1 MRNGVG
7 VLMDVENVRD
17 AARASPDVGSRAE
30 ASGRRK
36 NKEDEKPAERITPM
50 MTQYLEIKAAH
61 KDCLLFYRMGDFYE
75 LFFSDAE
82 IASRSLGIVLTKRGK
97 HLGDDIPMCGVP
109 IERAEE
115 YLQRLILAGHR
126 VAVCEQT
133 EDPAEARKR
142 GAKSVVRREVVR
154 IVTPGTLTEDQLLDP
169 GRANLFVAL
178 VRRRDSSTDWLFGVA
193 AVEISTGDF
202 DVFETDA
209 RGLPALLARLDPREI
224 VAADSLL
231 ADEGLCRLLNDFGA
245 PLAHLGRA
253 PGEGEVAERSLRD
266 FFGVATLDG
275 FGALTPSEIHA
286 AAAALAYIGRTQKS
300 SRPRLAFPRHG
311 DAGRFLQIDAPT
323 RASLELHRTMAGA
336 KTGALI
342 SVVDRTT
349 TSAGARMLSSWLATP
364 LLDLDRIVARHD
376 AVAFFVD
383 DPNLRAGMRERLRGV
398 PDLARALARLAVDR
412 GGPRD
417 LAALRD
423 GLFAARDCGRALLE
437 ARPPAVLAS
446 AAGVLSGLD
455 LGLAQDLAL
464 ALEPNP
470 PLDRKAG
477 GFIQPGFNSALDEAR
492 SLRDESRRVV
502 AALQGRYCELAETR
516 QLKIK
521 QNNFLGF
528 FIEVPQSQGEK
539 LLRAPFNETFIHRQ
553 TMAGAMRFSTNELAE
568 LEGRIAHAAE
578 EAVAI
583 EKKLFEN
590 FAVRAQAAAAE
601 IEAAGK
607 GLAAVDIL
615 AALAEVAVRADWVRP
630 QVDDSLDFEIVGGR
644 HPVVEAALRS
654 RGEAFVPN
662 DCDLSGPPN
671 RAPSASGGR
680 IAVVT
685 GPNMAGKSTFL
696 RQNALIVILAQMGSF
711 VPAKAARIGV
721 VDRLFSRVGAADD
734 LARGRSTFMVE
745 MVETAAILNLAT
757 PKSLVILDEI
767 GRGTATYD
775 GLSIAWAVME
785 HLHEVNRARAL
796 FATHF
801 HELTHLGQR
810 LTRLVNLCM
819 RVTDW
824 NGDVVFLHEVA
835 GGAADRSYG
844 VQVAK
849 LAGLPMP
856 VIARAKQILGE
867 LEQTDRNAPVE
878 RLVSDLPLFA
888 RSVKGSAPPADAVRE
903 ALKAL
908 NPDEMTPRQALDALY
923 ALKKVTDE

>member
-1 MRNGVG
+1 MDAENTRDLEGANGAGESLRAGNLGRRNGREPG
-7 VLMDVENVRD
+7 E
-17 AARASPDVGSRAE
+17 SS
-30 ASGRRK
+30 
-36 NKEDEKPAERITPM
+36 ERVTPM
-50 MTQYLEIKAAH
+50 MAQYIEIKAAH
-61 KDCLLFYRMGDFYE
+61 QDCLLFYRMGDFFE
-75 LFFSDAE
+75 LFFEDAE
-82 IASRSLGIVLTKRGK
+82 IASKSLGIVLTKRGK

-115 YLQRLILAGHR
+115 YLQRLIIAGHR

-133 EDPAEARKR
+133 EAPAEARKR
-142 GAKSVVRREVVR
+142 GAKSVVRRQVAR

-178 VRRRDSSTDWLFGVA
+178 VRLRDPSADWRFGVA

-209 RGLPALLARLDPREI
+209 QGLPALMARLDPREI
-224 VAADSLL
+224 VAEEAIL
-231 ADEGLCRLLNDFGA
+231 ADEGLCRVLNDFGA
-245 PLAHLGRA
+245 PIVPLGRA
-253 PGEGEVAERSLRD
+253 AGDGDIAQRSLMD
-266 FFGVATLDG
+266 YFGVATLDG
-275 FGALTPSEIHA
+275 FGALKRAEIQA
-286 AAAALAYIGRTQKS
+286 SAAALSYIERTQKK
-300 SRPRLAFPRHG
+300 SRPRLSFPRQG
-311 DAGRFLQIDAPT
+311 DAGASLQIDAST
-323 RASLELHRTMAGA
+323 RANLELHRTMSGA
-336 KTGALI
+336 RSGALI
-342 SVVDRTT
+342 SILDRTM

-364 LLDLDRIVARHD
+364 LLDLDKIAARHD
-376 AVAFFVD
+376 AVGFFAA
-383 DPNLRAGMRERLRGV
+383 DPNLRADMRDRLKGV
-398 PDLARALARLAVDR
+398 PDLTRALARLAVER

-423 GLFAARDCGRALLE
+423 GLFAAQDCGRILLKAGPPALL
-437 ARPPAVLAS
+437 S
-446 AAGVLSGLD
+446 AAAAFLSRLD

-464 ALEPNP
+464 ALEPTP
-470 PLDRKAG
+470 PLDRKSG
-477 GFIQPGFNSALDEAR
+477 GFILSGFDPALDEAR
-492 SLRDESRRVV
+492 RLRDESRRVV
-502 AALQGRYCELAETR
+502 AALQSRYCEQSETR

-528 FIEVPQSQGEK
+528 FIEVPQTQGEK
-539 LLRAPFNETFIHRQ
+539 LLRPPFNEIFIHRQ
-553 TMAGAMRFSTNELAE
+553 TMAGAMRFSSNELAE
-568 LEGRIAHAAE
+568 LEGRIANAAD
-578 EAVAI
+578 EAIAI

-590 FAVRAQAAAAE
+590 FAFRTQGAAAE
-601 IEAAGK
+601 IEAAAK

-615 AALAEVAVRADWVRP
+615 AALAEIAVQADWVRP
-630 QVDDSLDFEIVGGR
+630 KVDDSLDFEIVGGR

-662 DCDLSGPPN
+662 DCNLSGPLK

-711 VPAKAARIGV
+711 VPAKTAKIGA
-721 VDRLFSRVGAADD
+721 VDRLFSRVGASDD

-745 MVETAAILNLAT
+745 MVETAAILNQAT

-785 HLHEVNRARAL
+785 HLHEVNRSRAL

-824 NGDVVFLHEVA
+824 NGDVIFLHEVA
-835 GGAADRSYG
+835 QGAADRSYG

-849 LAGLPMP
+849 LAGLPMA
-856 VIARAKQILGE
+856 VIARAKQILAE

-888 RSVKGSAPPADAVRE
+888 RIEAASAPPADAVRE
-903 ALKAL
+903 GLNAL
-908 NPDEMTPRQALDALY
+908 NPDGMTPRQALEALY
-923 ALKKVTDE
+923 ALKKAADE

>member
-1 MRNGVG
+1 MNVE
-7 VLMDVENVRD
+7 DVREREC
-17 AARASPDVGSRAE
+17 AGAE
-30 ASGRRK
+30 AIGRGRTPGRS
-36 NKEDEKPAERITPM
+36 NGKEAGEAVERVTPM
-50 MTQYLEIKAAH
+50 MAQYMEIKSAH
-61 KDCLLFYRMGDFYE
+61 QDCLLFYRMGDFYE
-75 LFFSDAE
+75 LFFTDAE
-82 IASRSLGIVLTKRGK
+82 IASKCLGIVLTKRGK

-115 YLQRLILAGHR
+115 YLQRLIRSGHR

-154 IVTPGTLTEDQLLDP
+154 IVTPGTLTEDQLLEP

-178 VRRRDSSTDWLFGVA
+178 VRQRDNSSNWRFGVA

-202 DVFETDA
+202 DVFETDLD
-209 RGLPALLARLDPREI
+209 GLPALLARLDPREI
-224 VAADSLL
+224 VAADAILG
-231 ADEGLCRLLNDFGA
+231 DEDLSRMLSDFGA
-245 PLAHLGRA
+245 PVAPLGRS
-253 PGEGEVAERSLRD
+253 PGEGDVARRGLTEY
-266 FFGVATLDG
+266 FGVATLDG
-275 FGALTPSEIHA
+275 FGSLTRAEINA
-286 AAAALAYIGRTQKS
+286 AAAALSYIERTQKS
-300 SRPRLAFPRHG
+300 SRPRLSFPRHG
-311 DAGRFLQIDAPT
+311 DIGKSLQIDAST

-336 KTGALI
+336 RAGALI
-342 SVVDRTT
+342 SVLDRTM

-364 LLDLDRIVARHD
+364 LRDLDKIVARHD
-376 AVAFFVD
+376 AVAFFVTD
-383 DPNLRAGMRERLRGV
+383 ANLRQDIRERLKGV
-398 PDLARALARLAVDR
+398 PDLTRALARIAIDR

-417 LAALRD
+417 LAALRE
-423 GLFAARDCGRALLE
+423 GLFAAQDCGRILLGAGPPALL
-437 ARPPAVLAS
+437 S
-446 AAGVLSGLD
+446 TTAAFLSGVDLD
-455 LGLAQDLAL
+455 LAEELAV
-464 ALEPNP
+464 ALEPSP
-470 PLDRKAG
+470 PLDRRAG
-477 GFIQPGFNSALDEAR
+477 GFIQSGFNPSLDEAR

-502 AALQGRYCELAETR
+502 AALQGRYCDLAETR

-528 FIEVPQSQGEK
+528 FIEAPQAQGER
-539 LLRAPFNETFIHRQ
+539 LLRPPLNETFIHRQ

-568 LEGRIAHAAE
+568 LEGRIASSAD
-578 EAVAI
+578 EAVTI
-583 EKKLFEN
+583 EKKLFDD
-590 FAVRAQAAAAE
+590 FAARAQGASAQ
-601 IEAAGK
+601 IEAAAK
-607 GLAAVDIL
+607 GLAAVDVL
-615 AALAEVAVRADWVRP
+615 AALAEIAVQADWVRP
-630 QVDDSLDFEIVGGR
+630 RVDDGLDFEIVGGR

-662 DCDLSGPPN
+662 DCDLG
-671 RAPSASGGR
+671 APVKKASSAPGGK

-711 VPAKAARIGV
+711 VPAKAAKIGLI
-721 VDRLFSRVGAADD
+721 DRLFSRVGASDD

-745 MVETAAILNLAT
+745 MVETAAILNQAT
-757 PKSLVILDEI
+757 QKSLIILDEI

-785 HLHEVNRARAL
+785 HLHEVNRSRAL

-835 GGAADRSYG
+835 RGAADRSYG

-849 LAGLPMP
+849 LAGLPRA
-856 VIARAKQILGE
+856 VIARAKEILAE
-867 LEQTDRNAPVE
+867 LERTDRNVPVE

-888 RSVKGSAPPADAVRE
+888 RSETASTNPTETAAVLQ
-903 ALKAL
+903 ALAMLK
-908 NPDEMTPRQALDALY
+908 PDEMTPREALEALY
-923 ALKKVTDE
+923 ALKAAAND

>member
-1 MRNGVG
+1 MDAENTRDSDGADDAGESLRAGNFGRRNGREPG
-7 VLMDVENVRD
+7 E
-17 AARASPDVGSRAE
+17 SS
-30 ASGRRK
+30 
-36 NKEDEKPAERITPM
+36 ERITPM
-50 MTQYLEIKAAH
+50 MAQYMEIKAAH
-61 KDCLLFYRMGDFYE
+61 QDCLLFYRMGDFYE
-75 LFFSDAE
+75 LFFEDAE
-82 IASRSLGIVLTKRGK
+82 IASKSLGIVLTKRGK

-115 YLQRLILAGHR
+115 YLQRLIIAGHR

-133 EDPAEARKR
+133 EAPAEARKR
-142 GAKSVVRREVVR
+142 GAKSVVRRQVAR

-178 VRRRDSSTDWLFGVA
+178 VRLRDPSADWRFGVA

-202 DVFETDA
+202 DVFETDVQ
-209 RGLPALLARLDPREI
+209 GLSALLARLDPREI
-224 VAADSLL
+224 VAAEAIL
-231 ADEGLCRLLNDFGA
+231 ADEGLCRVLSDFGA
-245 PLAHLGRA
+245 PIVPLGRA
-253 PGEGEVAERSLRD
+253 AGEGEIAQRSLMD
-266 FFGVATLDG
+266 YFGVATLDG
-275 FGALTPSEIHA
+275 FGALKRAEIQA
-286 AAAALAYIGRTQKS
+286 AAAALSYIERTQKA
-300 SRPRLAFPRHG
+300 SRPRLSFPRQG
-311 DAGRFLQIDAPT
+311 DAGANLQIDAST
-323 RASLELHRTMAGA
+323 RASLELHRTMSGA
-336 KTGALI
+336 RSGALI
-342 SVVDRTT
+342 SILDRTM

-364 LLDLDRIVARHD
+364 LLDLDKIAARHD
-376 AVAFFVD
+376 AVAFFAG
-383 DPNLRAGMRERLRGV
+383 DPNLRADMRDRLKGV
-398 PDLARALARLAVDR
+398 PDLTRALARLAIDR

-423 GLFAARDCGRALLE
+423 GLFAAQDCGRILLM
-437 ARPPAVLAS
+437 AGPRAVLS
-446 AAGVLSGLD
+446 ATAAFLSDLD
-455 LGLAQDLAL
+455 LALAHDLAL

-470 PLDRKAG
+470 PLDRKSG
-477 GFIQPGFNSALDEAR
+477 GFILSGFDPALDEAR
-492 SLRDESRRVV
+492 RLRDESRRVV
-502 AALQGRYCELAETR
+502 AALQSRYCELSEAR

-528 FIEVPQSQGEK
+528 FIEVSQAQGEK
-539 LLRAPFNETFIHRQ
+539 LLRPPFNETFIHRQ

-568 LEGRIAHAAE
+568 LEGRIAHAAD

-583 EKKLFEN
+583 EKKLFED
-590 FAVRAQAAAAE
+590 FALRAQGAAAE
-601 IEAAGK
+601 IEAAAK
-607 GLAAVDIL
+607 GLAAVDIF
-615 AALAEVAVRADWVRP
+615 AALAEIAVQADWVRP
-630 QVDDSLDFEIVGGR
+630 KVDDSLEFEIVGGR

-662 DCDLSGPPN
+662 DCDLSGPLK

-711 VPAKAARIGV
+711 VPAKAAKIGV
-721 VDRLFSRVGAADD
+721 VDRLFSRVGASDD

-745 MVETAAILNLAT
+745 MVETAAILNQAT

-785 HLHEVNRARAL
+785 HLHEVNRSRAL

-835 GGAADRSYG
+835 QGAADRSYG

-849 LAGLPMP
+849 LAGLPMA
-856 VIARAKQILGE
+856 VIARAKQILAE

-888 RSVKGSAPPADAVRE
+888 RVGAASAPPAGAVRE
-903 ALKAL
+903 ALNAL
-908 NPDEMTPRQALDALY
+908 NPDEMTPRQALEALY
-923 ALKKVTDE
+923 ALKKAADE

>member
-1 MRNGVG
+1 
-7 VLMDVENVRD
+7 MDAESTRESDGAQD
-17 AARASPDVGSRAE
+17 AGDGARGM
-30 ASGRRK
+30 GGWYRR
-36 NKEDEKPAERITPM
+36 EQGEPTERITPM
-50 MTQYLEIKAAH
+50 MTQYLAIKAEH
-61 KDCLLFYRMGDFYE
+61 RDCLLFYRMGDFYE
-75 LFFSDAE
+75 LFFEDAE
-82 IASRSLGIVLTKRGK
+82 IASKGLGIVLTKRGK

-109 IERAEE
+109 IERSEE

-133 EDPAEARKR
+133 ENPAEARKR
-142 GAKSVVRREVVR
+142 GSKSVVRREVVR

-178 VRRRDSSTDWLFGVA
+178 VRQRDSSSDWLFGVA

-209 RGLPALLARLDPREI
+209 QGLPALLARLDPREI
-224 VAADSLL
+224 IAAEPILT
-231 ADEGLCRLLNDFGA
+231 DEGFCRMLSDFGA
-245 PLAHLGRA
+245 AVVPLGRMA
-253 PGEGEVAERSLRD
+253 GDSDIAARSLTD
-266 FFGVATLDG
+266 YFGVATLDG
-275 FGALTPSEIHA
+275 FGALTRAETQA
-286 AAAALAYIGRTQKS
+286 AAAALSYIDRTQKS
-300 SRPRLAFPRHG
+300 SRPRLNFPRHA
-311 DAGRFLQIDAPT
+311 DAGANLQIDAST

-336 KTGALI
+336 RSGALI
-342 SVVDRTT
+342 SVLDRTM

-364 LLDLDRIVARHD
+364 LLDLDKIAARHD
-376 AVAFFVD
+376 AVAFFAAAV
-383 DPNLRAGMRERLRGV
+383 NLRADIRERLKNV
-398 PDLARALARLAVDR
+398 PDLTRALARLAVDR

-423 GLFAARDCGRALLE
+423 GLFAAQDCGRILFEAGPPSLL
-437 ARPPAVLAS
+437 S
-446 AAGVLSGLD
+446 SIAAFLSGLD
-455 LGLAQDLAL
+455 LGLAQDLGL
-464 ALEPNP
+464 ALESSP

-477 GFIQPGFNSALDEAR
+477 GFIQRGFDLALDEVR

-502 AALQGRYCELAETR
+502 AALQGRYCELAETK

-528 FIEVPQSQGEK
+528 FIEVSQAQGEK
-539 LLRAPFNETFIHRQ
+539 LLRPPFNETFIHRQ
-553 TMAGAMRFSTNELAE
+553 TMAGAMRFSTNQLAE
-568 LEGRIAHAAE
+568 LEGRIAHAAD

-583 EKKLFEN
+583 EKRLFDD
-590 FAVRAQAAAAE
+590 FVVRAQGAAAE
-601 IEAAGK
+601 IEAAAK
-607 GLAAVDIL
+607 ELAAVDIL
-615 AALAEVAVRADWVRP
+615 AALAEIAIAADWVRP
-630 QVDDSLDFEIVGGR
+630 KVDDSVDFEIVGGR
-644 HPVVEAALRS
+644 HPVVGAALRA

-662 DCDLSGPPN
+662 DCDLGGLLKKGP
-671 RAPSASGGR
+671 SVSGGR

-711 VPAKAARIGV
+711 VPAKAAKIGV
-721 VDRLFSRVGAADD
+721 VDRLFSRVGASDD

-745 MVETAAILNLAT
+745 MVETATILNQAT

-785 HLHEVNRARAL
+785 HLHEVNRSRAL

-835 GGAADRSYG
+835 QGAADRSYG

-849 LAGLPMP
+849 LAGLPKA
-856 VIARAKQILGE
+856 VIARAKHILAE

-878 RLVSDLPLFA
+878 RLVSDLPLFSRLEA
-888 RSVKGSAPPADAVRE
+888 TSPPATDAVRE
-903 ALKAL
+903 ALMAL
-908 NPDEMTPRQALDALY
+908 NPDEMTPKQALEALY
-923 ALKKVTDE
+923 GLKKTADE

>member
-1 MRNGVG
+1 
-7 VLMDVENVRD
+7 MDVENLGD
-17 AARASPDVGSRAE
+17 AENASAAAASRA
-30 ASGRRK
+30 AISGRRK
-36 NKEDEKPAERITPM
+36 DKEVEQPAERITPM
-50 MTQYLEIKAAH
+50 MAQYLGIKAAH

-75 LFFSDAE
+75 LFFEDAE
-82 IASRSLGIVLTKRGK
+82 IASKRLGIVLTKRGK

-142 GAKSVVRREVVR
+142 GAKSIVRRDVVQ
-154 IVTPGTLTEDQLLDP
+154 ILTPGTLTEDQLLDP

-178 VRRRDSSTDWLFGVA
+178 VRQRNSSADWLFGVA

-202 DVFETDA
+202 DVFETEA
-209 RGLPALLARLDPREI
+209 QGLPALLARLDPREI
-224 VAADSLL
+224 VVADSIL
-231 ADEGLCRLLNDFGA
+231 ADEGLCRLLNDFDA
-245 PLAHLGRA
+245 PLAPLGRA
-253 PGEGEVAERSLRD
+253 PGEGEIAQRSLKD
-266 FFGVATLDG
+266 YFGVATLDG
-275 FGALTPSEIHA
+275 FGALTRAEIHA
-286 AAAALAYIGRTQKS
+286 AAAALSYIERTQKS
-300 SRPRLAFPRHG
+300 SRPRLAFPRHA
-311 DAGRFLQIDAPT
+311 DAGRFLQIDAST
-323 RASLELHRTMAGA
+323 RASLELHRTMSGA
-336 KTGALI
+336 RSGALI
-342 SVVDRTT
+342 SVLDRTM

-364 LLDLDRIVARHD
+364 LFDLDKIAARHD
-376 AVAFFVD
+376 AVAFFVA
-383 DPNLRAGMRERLRGV
+383 DPNLRADTRERLKGV
-398 PDLARALARLAVDR
+398 PDLTRALARLAVDR

-423 GLFAARDCGRALLE
+423 GLFTARDCGRVLLE
-437 ARPPAVLAS
+437 AGPPPPLS
-446 AAGVLSGLD
+446 STAGFLSGLD

-470 PLDRKAG
+470 PLDRKSG
-477 GFIQPGFNSALDEAR
+477 GFIQPGFNPDLDEAR

-502 AALQGRYCELAETR
+502 AALQGRYCELAETK

-528 FIEVPQSQGEK
+528 FIEVPQAQGER
-539 LLRAPFNETFIHRQ
+539 LLRPPFSETFIHRQ
-553 TMAGAMRFSTNELAE
+553 TMADAMRFSTNELVE
-568 LEGRIAHAAE
+568 LEGRIAHAAD
-578 EAVAI
+578 EAVAV
-583 EKKLFEN
+583 EKKMFED
-590 FAVRAQAAAAE
+590 FAERTRAAAAA
-601 IEAAGK
+601 IEAAAK
-607 GLAAVDIL
+607 ALAAVDIF
-615 AALAEVAVRADWVRP
+615 AALAEIAVQADWIRP
-630 QVDDSLDFEIVGGR
+630 QVDDSLDFEIVEGR

-654 RGEAFVPN
+654 RGETFVPN
-662 DCDLSGPPN
+662 DCELSGPFKK
-671 RAPSASGGR
+671 APSASGGR

-696 RQNALIVILAQMGSF
+696 RQNALIAILAQTGSF
-711 VPAKAARIGV
+711 VPAKAAKIGV
-721 VDRLFSRVGAADD
+721 VDRLFSRVGASDD

-745 MVETAAILNLAT
+745 MVETAAILNQAT

-785 HLHEVNRARAL
+785 HLHELNRSRAL

-801 HELTHLGQR
+801 HELTHLSQR

-835 GGAADRSYG
+835 RGAADRSYG

-849 LAGLPMP
+849 LAGLPKP
-856 VIARAKQILGE
+856 VIKRARQILAE

-888 RSVKGSAPPADAVRE
+888 RGEAASAPPTDALRE
-903 ALKAL
+903 ALNVL

-923 ALKKVTDE
+923 ALKKAADE